1 MRRKTPLLHFDLHSI
16 KSKITLFALLATLI
30 PSLTMGWRSYVQ
42 NKRFLSQKIS
52 QELQKVT
59 SQATRDI
66 SLWLKERLYDLK
78 VFSSSYVV
86 TENLARLQDS
96 GAGRLDQEPAVRG
109 LRDYLGSVRPKFTD
123 YEELTVVAPDGR
135 VVASSAEQPR
145 PVTMPDGWLERAR
158 KGEAVLGSPAW
169 DETLHAGVMIVS
181 QPIFGADDRFL
192 GALAAKLNF
201 RGIGESL
208 SSYSTSDI
216 GGFYLVTRG
225 GEVVASTQ
233 PLTAGSVK
241 VVFPPGAASRLF
253 AQEGTALDYSSLRGV
268 EVVGTLKSVP
278 TLGLAVVAE
287 KDRRT
292 AYAEIY
298 RLRNMT
304 VLLVCGLLLGIG
316 VVAYLLGLTIVR
328 PLDNLISGAA
338 KVATGNLDVDLP
350 LSSRGELGYM
360 TEVFNH
366 MVAQLRLGRKE
377 LAEANQTLRERN
389 QELQELSVT
398 DSLTG
403 LFNRKH
409 MWETLARELEGF
421 KRHRRPLAV
430 LMIDIDH
437 FKRYNDTRGHL
448 AGDEVLRRMA
458 EIFHRSLRVS
468 DYAARYG
475 GEEFLV
481 VLPDTDSA
489 MAAQAAERLRGLVAD
504 ERFADGPGPAKI
516 TISVGVA
523 STSEHESEPES
534 LVRNADTALYRAKK
548 AGRNRVVA
556 FEAGSGQTS

>member
-1 MRRKTPLLHFDLHSI
+1 MSREAPLLPLNLHSI
-16 KSKITLFALLATLI
+16 KSKVTLFALLATLI

-42 NKRFLSQKIS
+42 NRRFLSQKIT

-59 SQATRDI
+59 SQASRDI

-86 TENLARLQDS
+86 TENLAGLQGS
-96 GAGRLDQEPAVRG
+96 GARRLDQEPAVRG

-145 PVTMPDGWLERAR
+145 PITMPDGWLERAR
-158 KGEAVLGSPAW
+158 KGEAVLGSPSW

-192 GALAAKLNF
+192 GALAARLNF

-208 SSYSTSDI
+208 RSYSTSDI
-216 GGFYLVTRG
+216 GGFYLVTPG
-225 GEVVASTQ
+225 GDVVASTQ
-233 PLTAGSVK
+233 PLTAGSVT
-241 VVFPPGAASRLF
+241 VAFPAGVASRLF
-253 AQEGTALDYSSLRGV
+253 AQEGVALDYSSLRGV

-287 KDRRT
+287 KDRRA

-304 VLLVCGLLLGIG
+304 ILLVCGLLLGIG

-338 KVATGNLDVDLP
+338 KVATGDLDVDLP
-350 LSSRGELGYM
+350 LSSRDELGYM

-366 MVAQLRLGRKE
+366 MVEQLRLGRKE
-377 LAEANQTLRERN
+377 LDEANQTLRERN

-421 KRHRRPLAV
+421 KRHQRPLAV

-458 EIFHRSLRVS
+458 KIFHRSLRVS

-481 VLPDTDSA
+481 VLPDTDPA
-489 MAAQAAERLRGLVAD
+489 MAAQAAERLRGLVAN
-504 ERFADGPGPAKI
+504 EKFADGPGPAKI

-523 STSEHESEPES
+523 STCEHESEPES

-556 FEAGSGQTS
+556 FEGEGGQTG

>member
-1 MRRKTPLLHFDLHSI
+1 MSRKTPPLHFDLQSI

-30 PSLTMGWRSYVQ
+30 PSLTMGWRSYVE
-42 NKRFLSQKIS
+42 NKRFLSQKIT
-52 QELQKVT
+52 QELQRLT

-96 GAGRLDQEPAVRG
+96 GAGRLDREPAVRG

-123 YEELTVVAPDGR
+123 YEELTVVAPDGS
-135 VVASSAEQPR
+135 VVASSAEQPH

-158 KGEAVLGSPAW
+158 KREAVLGSPSW

-208 SSYSTSDI
+208 SSYSMSGI
-216 GGFYLVTRG
+216 GGFYLVTRD

-233 PLTAGSVK
+233 PSAPASVK
-241 VVFPPGAASRLF
+241 VAFPTGVVPRLL
-253 AQEGTALDYSSLRGV
+253 AQEGVALDYSSPRGV

-278 TLGLAVVAE
+278 TLSLAVVAE
-287 KDRRT
+287 KDRRS

-304 VLLVCGLLLGIG
+304 VWLVCGLLLGIG

-338 KVATGNLDVDLP
+338 KVATGDLDVDLP

-366 MVAQLRLGRKE
+366 MVEQLRFGRKE
-377 LAEANQTLRERN
+377 LDEANQTLRERN

-421 KRHRRPLAV
+421 KRHQRPLAV

-448 AGDEVLRRMA
+448 AGDEVLRRMGD
-458 EIFHRSLRVS
+458 IFHRSLRVS

-475 GEEFLV
+475 GEEFLA

-504 ERFADGPGPAKI
+504 EPFADGPGPGRI
-516 TISVGVA
+516 TVSIGVA
-523 STSEHESEPES
+523 STSQHDSEPES

-556 FEAGSGQTS
+556 FESGSGGTS